1 MRKRPILIKEKIG
14 SYIDASDKT
23 KIIQNFRL
31 NKWNLGNNVLP
42 YNVKMMKKMMMMLR
56 NEEISAQTIQKT
68 NKKKVSDDAR
78 K

>member
-1 MRKRPILIKEKIG
+1 
-14 SYIDASDKT
+14 
-23 KIIQNFRL
+23 
-31 NKWNLGNNVLP
+31 
-42 YNVKMMKKMMMMLR
+42 MMKKMMMMLR